1 MMENNL
7 RYSGTNIRAV
17 LDAQGRRQ
25 DWLADQV
32 GISDA
37 LLSMAINGKRT
48 LGAGVAKR
56 IATVLGVP
64 FFVIFES
71 PIGRENGPAGREES
85 AA

>member
-1 MMENNL
+1 MESNL
-7 RYSGTNIRAV
+7 RYSGMNIRAV
-17 LDAQGRRQ
+17 LDTQGRRQ
-25 DWLADQV
+25 DWLAEQV

-48 LGAGVAKR
+48 LGADVAKR

-71 PIGRENGPAGREES
+71 PIGRKRGPIGNEET